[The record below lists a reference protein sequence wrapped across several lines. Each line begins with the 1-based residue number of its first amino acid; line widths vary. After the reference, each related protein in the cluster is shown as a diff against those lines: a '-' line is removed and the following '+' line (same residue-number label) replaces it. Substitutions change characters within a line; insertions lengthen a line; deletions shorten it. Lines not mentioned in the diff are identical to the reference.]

1 MSLKSAMLV
10 VLAGLC
16 LVGAAR
22 ADGIEAK
29 YAKACATCHGSGVLN
44 APRTGDK
51 AAWAPRLQQ
60 GLPVLLSHVK
70 GGFKNMPAKGLCND
84 CSDADYEALIKFM
97 SQ

>member
-1 MSLKSAMLV
+1 MLLKSAMFV
-10 VLAGLC
+10 VLAGVC
-16 LVGAAR
+16 LATAAR
-22 ADGIEAK
+22 ADGIDAK
-29 YAKACATCHGSGVLN
+29 YAKACATCHASGALN

-70 GGFKNMPAKGLCND
+70 GGFRNMPAKGLCND
-84 CSDADYEALIKFM
+84 CSDTDYEALIKFM

>member
-1 MSLKSAMLV
+1 MLLKSAMFV
-10 VLAGLC
+10 VLAGVC
-16 LVGAAR
+16 LATAAR
-22 ADGIEAK
+22 ADGIDAK
-29 YAKACATCHGSGVLN
+29 YAKACATCHASGALN

-70 GGFKNMPAKGLCND
+70 GGFRNMPAKGLCND